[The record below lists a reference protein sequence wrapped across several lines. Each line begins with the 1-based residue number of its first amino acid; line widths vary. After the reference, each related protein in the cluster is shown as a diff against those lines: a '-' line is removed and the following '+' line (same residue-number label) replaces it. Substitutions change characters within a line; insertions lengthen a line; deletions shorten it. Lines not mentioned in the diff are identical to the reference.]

1 MRCHSLIPLL
11 LCIPAMAH
19 AKPDCEKAIATPD
32 VNACARTEFEAIEKK
47 LNDTYRQVLKSLNKP
62 DERGVSYSKIRKD
75 LVGAQK
81 AWVVFRQKD
90 CDAVFT
96 FHAGGTIRTAMYLG
110 CMQRHAENRIKDL
123 AAYEAR

>member
-1 MRCHSLIPLL
+1 MV
-11 LCIPAMAH
+11 H
-19 AKPDCEKAIATPD
+19 AKLDCEKAIATPD
-32 VNACARTEFEAIEKK
+32 VNACARMDFNAIEKK

-62 DERGVSYSKIRKD
+62 DERGMSYAKIRKD
-75 LVGAQK
+75 LVDAQK

-96 FHAGGTIRTAMYLG
+96 FHAGGTIRTVMYLG